1 MSKLVRCK
9 ACGNEVAKGVKKCP
23 NCGKDNRGFMARH
36 KVLSAIAILLV
47 LGGVGGA
54 MSGGE
59 DDKVVETKVVEE
71 ERETEYLVTTMDDLK
86 NSLENNALNAK
97 ETFEGKYLEVSG
109 YVGVIDSDGK
119 YITLRDANIYSLSS
133 LQVSVSKDLL
143 SDIATLSSDQ
153 LVTLRVKI
161 TDVGEVIGYYGKLI
175 EIVK

>member
-23 NCGKDNRGFMARH
+23 NCGKDNRSFVARH
-36 KVLSAIAILLV
+36 KILSAIAVLV
-47 LGGVGGA
+47 ILGGIGGA
-54 MSGGE
+54 MSEGE
-59 DDKVVETKVVEE
+59 DGKTVETKVVKE
-71 ERETEYLVTTMDDLK
+71 EREIEYLVTTMDDLK

-97 ETFEGKYLEVSG
+97 ETFEGEYLEVSG

-119 YITLRDANIYSLSS
+119 YITLRDSNIYSLSS

-143 SDIATLSSDQ
+143 SDIATLSTDQ
-153 LVTLRVKI
+153 LVTIRVKI
-161 TDVGEVIGYYGKLI
+161 TEVGEVIGYYGKLI